1 MVDHS
6 DDAVFAQI
14 MVAFEA
20 DVEGFVWGTTV
31 LAALGACSVVLDG
44 ASRVVAARRLVMHRR
59 GRLVSAIAGM
69 ADARNL
75 ICTAHVRA
83 PDLGR

>member
-44 ASRVVAARRLVMHRR
+44 ASRVVAA
-59 GRLVSAIAGM
+59 
-69 ADARNL
+69 
-75 ICTAHVRA
+75 
-83 PDLGR
+83 